1 MEADKYLNFQE
12 LGLLQLEQTMFSE
25 PPNNMPR
32 VRKSSNME
40 LSSHSIAT
48 ELKSRLT
55 KPLKEPLEFIS
66 ISNPAEIRIRRNQQK
81 IKRHAAQIRSKKG
94 SKRGHLISQVFEI
107 AIPQSEAIN
116 LHHDSTAIPLQNW
129 TEDANGQ
136 QIQALMLSRQG
147 LLHTQECAAV
157 DLQKLF
163 GPLTTLILVNSPV
176 SNDAPTIGSGDKYDV
191 PGAL

>member
-1 MEADKYLNFQE
+1 
-12 LGLLQLEQTMFSE
+12 
-25 PPNNMPR
+25 
-32 VRKSSNME
+32 ME
-40 LSSHSIAT
+40 LSTHSIAT

-66 ISNPAEIRIRRNQQK
+66 ISDPAEIRIRKNQQK

-116 LHHDSTAIPLQNW
+116 LHYDSTAIPLQNW

-147 LLHTQECAAV
+147 FLHTQECAAV
-157 DLQKLF
+157 DLQNYLDLSLLLF
-163 GPLTTLILVNSPV
+163 WSTPPLVTMLPQLDLVTNMMFLELYRGKA
-176 SNDAPTIGSGDKYDV
+176 N
-191 PGAL
+191 